1 MLSILFTRA
10 VTEMLCHSPT
20 TSRLNSLMSG
30 VIGYMGPFLKSGNC
44 EYILVAVDYVSK
56 WVEDLP
62 CRSADSRHS
71 KLMFETVIFP
81 RFGAPRMVVSCHTP
95 KYQFW
100 DANIFTNKLINFL
113 NFSNF
118 FVFFWQLFSFFP
130 TAKSI

>member
-1 MLSILFTRA
+1 
-10 VTEMLCHSPT
+10 
-20 TSRLNSLMSG
+20 MSG

-44 EYILVAVDYVSK
+44 EYILVAVDYISK

-113 NFSNF
+113 NFSKK